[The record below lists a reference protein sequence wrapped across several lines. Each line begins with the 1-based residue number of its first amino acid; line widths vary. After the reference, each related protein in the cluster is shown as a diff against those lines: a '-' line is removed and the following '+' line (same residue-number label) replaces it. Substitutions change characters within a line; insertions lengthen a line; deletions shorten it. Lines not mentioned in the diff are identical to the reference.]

1 MMKPSLHLRVGQ
13 QLTMTPQLQQAIRLL
28 QLPAIE
34 LQAEIQ
40 QAFEQNPMLEQ
51 VEERPDGE
59 ANDELAAEAAAD
71 EPVETSWDDLYP
83 SSGARASGSESQV
96 DLLDNRSAAEEGLR
110 DHLLWQA
117 QFTGLSPRD
126 QAIAAALIDAIDEDG
141 YLGADVQEICGDLG
155 SDLGEVQTEE
165 VLAVLRLVQQL
176 DPVGC
181 GARDL
186 SETVQ
191 VQLRQLPPNTPG
203 LETALQIAQGY
214 LELLGQR
221 GPGALARAMRL
232 PREQIESAVA
242 LIRRMD
248 PKPGAR
254 IGQWQAEYAVPDV
267 LVRKIDG
274 VWRVELNP
282 EVTPRLRIHPYY
294 AGLVRSADKSP
305 DNQYL
310 RNQLQEARWL
320 LRSLQ
325 SRAETLL
332 RVASA
337 IVSRQRPFLEYG
349 EQAMRPLVL
358 REIAEELDLH
368 ESTVSRVTTRK
379 SMHTPRGVFE
389 FKYFFSSHVH
399 TAEGGTC
406 SATAIRALIR
416 KLIAAEPPGKPL
428 SDSRIAAI
436 LSERGIEVARRT
448 VAKYRESMQIP
459 SSTERRK
466 SA

>member
-40 QAFEQNPMLEQ
+40 QAFEENPMLEQ
-51 VEERPDGE
+51 VEERPDEEPGAE
-59 ANDELAAEAAAD
+59 SPAEA
-71 EPVETSWDDLYP
+71 PVETSWDDLHPY
-83 SSGARASGSESQV
+83 SGGTGGAAGTDV
-96 DLLDNRSAAEEGLR
+96 DYDPLDNRSSGEESLR
-110 DHLLWQA
+110 EHLLWQL
-117 QFTGLSPRD
+117 QFTGLGPRD
-126 QAIAAALIDAIDEDG
+126 RVIATAIVDAIDEDG
-141 YLGADVQEICGDLG
+141 YLRTEPQEICAELAADLP
-155 SDLGEVQTEE
+155 EVHHDE
-165 VLAVLRLVQQL
+165 VLAVLHLIQQL

-186 SETVQ
+186 AETVRI
-191 VQLRQLPPNTPG
+191 QLAQLPEETPG
-203 LETALQIAQGY
+203 LETALHIARHH
-214 LELLGQR
+214 LDLLGR
-221 GPGALARAMRL
+221 KGPDAVARAMHLDRQAIDPAL
-232 PREQIESAVA
+232 R

-267 LVRKIDG
+267 LVRKVDG
-274 VWRVELNP
+274 SWRVELNP

-294 AGLVRSADKSP
+294 AGLVRRADKSQE
-305 DNQYL
+305 NQYL
-310 RNQLQEARWL
+310 RNQLQEARWF

-325 SRAETLL
+325 SRGETLL
-332 RVASA
+332 RVATA

-358 REIAEELDLH
+358 REIAEELGLH

-379 SMHTPRGVFE
+379 YMHTPRGVFE

-399 TAEGGTC
+399 TADGGTC

-416 KLIAAEPPGKPL
+416 KLIAEEPPGKPL